1 MKRLAAVALAF
12 ALPAWAGGVIAGTVA
27 FKGPAPKAAKI
38 ERTDTACAG
47 SVDDPSFT
55 ASKDGKALANVQV
68 RLIDAPP
75 ATAAPAGP
83 VSVDQKGC
91 MYEPHVQGAVEGQKI
106 AVKNSD
112 MTMHNVHAW
121 GKNDGK
127 EKSLFNVAQ
136 PPGPRIVEKDPKA
149 SDVVKLKCDV
159 HPWMT
164 AYVVYSKN
172 AYFATTD
179 SNGKFEIKDVPAGD
193 YTVEAWH
200 ELLGTVSAKVKVV
213 DGKSSDP
220 KLTLSAK

>member
-1 MKRLAAVALAF
+1 MKTVVAVALAC
-12 ALPAWAGGVIAGTVA
+12 ALPAWAGGSIAGTVA
-27 FKGPAPKAAKI
+27 FKGTAPKPAKI
-38 ERTDTACAG
+38 ERTDAACAG
-47 SVDDPSFT
+47 SVDDPSFI

-68 RLIDAPP
+68 RVLEAQ
-75 ATAAPAGP
+75 APAVAPTTP
-83 VSVDQKGC
+83 VNVDQKGC

-121 GKNDGK
+121 GRGEGK
-127 EKSLFNVAQ
+127 DKTLFNVAQ

-149 SDVVKLKCDV
+149 SDVVKLRCDV

-172 AYFATTD
+172 PYFATTD
-179 SNGKFEIKDVPAGD
+179 SNGKFDIKDVPAGE

-200 ELLGTVSAKVKVV
+200 ELFGTVTAKVKVV
-213 DGKSSDP
+213 DGKSVDP
-220 KLTLSAK
+220 KLDLAAK

>member
-1 MKRLAAVALAF
+1 MAVALLAT
-12 ALPAWAGGVIAGTVA
+12 LPTWAGGSVAGTVT
-27 FKGPAPKAAKI
+27 FKGTAPQLRKI
-38 ERTDTACAG
+38 ERTDAACTGA
-47 SVDDPSFT
+47 VDDPSFI
-55 ASKDGKALANVQV
+55 ASKDGKALANVHV
-68 RLIDAPP
+68 RLLD
-75 ATAAPAGP
+75 APAGP
-83 VSVDQKGC
+83 VPTTPVSVNQNGC
-91 MYEPHVQGAVEGQKI
+91 MYVPHVQGAVEGQKI

-121 GKNDGK
+121 GKKEDQ

-164 AYVVYSKN
+164 AYVIYSKN

-179 SNGKFEIKDVPAGD
+179 SNGKFDITGVPPGE

-200 ELLGTVSAKVKVV
+200 ETLGTVTAKVKVTEGAAV
-213 DGKSSDP
+213 DP
-220 KLTLSAK
+220 KLTLSVK

>member
-1 MKRLAAVALAF
+1 MAVALLGAM
-12 ALPAWAGGVIAGTVA
+12 PVWAGGSVAGTVT
-27 FKGPAPKAAKI
+27 FKGAAPQLRKI
-38 ERTDTACAG
+38 ERTDSACTGA
-47 SVDDPSFT
+47 VDDPSFIV
-55 ASKDGKALANVQV
+55 SKDGKSLANVHV
-68 RLIDAPP
+68 RLLDV
-75 ATAAPAGP
+75 PAGPVPTTP

-121 GKNDGK
+121 GKVEGK

-136 PPGPRIVEKDPKA
+136 PPSPRIVEKDPKA
-149 SDVVKLKCDV
+149 SAVVKLKCDV

-179 SNGKFEIKDVPAGD
+179 SNGKFDIQGVPPGD

-200 ELLGTVSAKVKVV
+200 ETLGTVTAKVKVAEGAAV
-213 DGKSSDP
+213 DP
-220 KLTLSAK
+220 KLSLVAK